1 MANNTDCLKLENQL
15 CFPLYACAREVIKKY
30 TPLLKNLDLT
40 YTQYI
45 AMLVLWDKKTIS
57 VKELGKLL
65 FLDSGTLTP
74 VLKSLEAKGLVHR
87 SRSTADERVLIV
99 QLTDN
104 GEALK
109 DKAVCVPEKV
119 GSCIALEPDEAKEMY
134 RLLYKLLN
142 NNK

>member
-1 MANNTDCLKLENQL
+1 MGRYDALKLENQL